1 MKGSK
6 LTSGMTEPY
15 AVALMAIAKDNN
27 FVDQIAGDV
36 DFLLGALKDSE
47 DLQALVANPLIN
59 GDVKKAILKQIT
71 EGRVQSVFYNF
82 LMLLIDRRRLFLVEA
97 ICEHFQA
104 MMRELR
110 NTVLAEVTSTIEL
123 NEAQKESVKQKVMT
137 MTGASSVELD
147 SKLDA
152 DLLGGVIIK
161 IGSQVLDA
169 SIRGQLRRINASL
182 TSSS

>member
-6 LTSGMTEPY
+6 LTSGMIEPY
-15 AVALMAIAKDNN
+15 AVALMSIAKDSNI
-27 FVDQIAGDV
+27 VDQIAGDV
-36 DFLLGALKDSE
+36 DFLLDALRNSE

-59 GDVKKAILKQIT
+59 GDLKKSILKQVT
-71 EGRVQSVFYNF
+71 EGRVQNVFSNF
-82 LMLLIDRRRLFLVEA
+82 LMLLVDRRRLFVVEG
-97 ICEHFQA
+97 ICQHFQA

-110 NTVLAEVTSTIEL
+110 NTILAEVTSTIEL
-123 NEAQKESVKQKVMT
+123 NDAQQEQVKQKVKG
-137 MTGASSVELD
+137 MTGASSVELATKID
-147 SKLDA
+147 P

-182 TSSS
+182 TSAS